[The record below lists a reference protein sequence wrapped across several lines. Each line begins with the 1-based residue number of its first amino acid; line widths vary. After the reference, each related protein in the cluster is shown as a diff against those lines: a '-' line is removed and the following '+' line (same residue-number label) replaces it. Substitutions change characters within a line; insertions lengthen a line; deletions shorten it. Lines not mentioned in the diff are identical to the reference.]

1 MSFSATISQSIT
13 IGGKTV
19 NKAKTLTASAN
30 VGVEETVAG
39 TTTDYNIIVAL
50 DQSEIAAL
58 YIVADQALT
67 LKTQDGTTADV
78 DTIVL
83 VADEPLIWYTGSLY
97 TSQITADLTD
107 INVTNASGTAA
118 TLQLYC
124 IQDATP

>member
-1 MSFSATISQSIT
+1 MSFSATISQT
-13 IGGKTV
+13 VVIGGKSIS
-19 NKAKTLTASAN
+19 KSKTLSASAT

-39 TTTDYNIIVAL
+39 DATDYNIVVAL
-50 DQSEIAAL
+50 DQSEIGAL
-58 YIVADQALT
+58 YITADQALT
-67 LKTQDGTTADV
+67 LETQDGTTADI

-83 VADEPLIWYTGSLY
+83 VADEPLVWYTGSLY
-97 TSQITADLTD
+97 TNLITADVTD